1 MAPQAEIRRVENS
14 IDSTSKNR
22 FKDTKYDV
30 SSHSYPADLMGS
42 PVYGGNYVIFYIN
55 VNVDSKLLK
64 ENGGTAQI
72 TDDKSFTRERGP
84 LLAENLSR
92 GGIVAAGISEN
103 IARGGAAGG
112 IVGGSSSGPGL
123 INRSAGA
130 AAGGLKGAALA
141 GAPGAIG
148 LGVAAALA
156 GSTNRQQQR
165 LKTAIAL
172 HTPNQLQI
180 RYGMQWSEEDTGTA
194 LLLPLAGGAALKALG
209 NLATGNLA
217 TSGQQARDAA
227 AGVAAF
233 GLGGGIPGT
242 NTGVVSAATGLAF
255 NPRKEQIFKG
265 VDFRSFQF
273 EYQFFP
279 RNATES
285 RAVLEIIKT
294 FKVHMHP
301 EFKDS
306 NKFLYIYPSEF
317 DISYFTH
324 GMENTAIHKHTS
336 CVLTEMTVNYTP
348 NSQFTTFADGTPT
361 QINIQLTFR
370 ELAQLDKDMVAGG
383 M

>member
-1 MAPQAEIRRVENS
+1 MASQADVRRVDNE
-14 IDSTSKNR
+14 IDGGSSNR
-22 FKDTKYDV
+22 YKDTKYDV
-30 SSHSYPADLMGS
+30 STHSYPADLMGS
-42 PVYGGNYVIFYIN
+42 PVYGGNYALFYIN
-55 VNVDSKLLK
+55 VNIDSKLLK
-64 ENGGTAQI
+64 ENGGSAQI

-84 LLAENLSR
+84 LLAQNLS
-92 GGIVAAGISEN
+92 GAGVVAAGVSEN
-103 IARGGAAGG
+103 VARGGVAGALANKAS
-112 IVGGSSSGPGL
+112 GGSLLGGA
-123 INRSAGA
+123 IKGSAV
-130 AAGGLKGAALA
+130 A
-141 GAPGAIG
+141 GAPGAVG

-172 HTPNQLQI
+172 HIPNQLQI
-180 RYGMQWSEEDTGTA
+180 RYGTQWSEEDTGTA

-217 TSGQQARDAA
+217 ASGQQAKDAV

-233 GLGGGIPGT
+233 GLAGGIPGT

-255 NPRKEQIFKG
+255 NPRKEQVFKG
-265 VDFRSFQF
+265 VDFRTFQF

-279 RNATES
+279 RNATEARS
-285 RAVLEIIKT
+285 VLNIIKT

-301 EFKDS
+301 EFKDT

-317 DISYFTH
+317 DISYFTN
-324 GMENTAIHKHTS
+324 GIENTAIHRHTS

-361 QINIQLTFR
+361 QINMQLTFR
-370 ELAQLDKDMVAGG
+370 ELAQLDKDMVTGG